1 MTFLRLQEAAVA
13 FTKMVNEDL
22 GQVVVQ
28 PVTLDTPEPPP
39 DELHFT
45 RLVLWCYGFFYEAA
59 ADVLK
64 ECKALLKTREP
75 GQTNQYEQSARIVQ
89 NLLTYKVHN
98 LPPSK
103 GNLNKQQ
110 MAQQWIS
117 DAIAKGQGIASA
129 TEELCNITLAMLS
142 AVTTAWKESTKD
154 PGDRAQLVERVLR
167 SFEETWAPH
176 QLDDIVKDV
185 AEEIGLIGFNAKEFR
200 TIHIETWR
208 SNARCFEDR
217 ETATVGLRRIIR
229 RAMENTFGVPG

>member
-1 MTFLRLQEAAVA
+1 MTFLSLQEAAVA

-75 GQTNQYEQSARIVQ
+75 GQTNQYENSARIVQ
-89 NLLTYKVHN
+89 NLRTYKVHN

-117 DAIAKGQGIASA
+117 DAVAKGQGIASA

-200 TIHIETWR
+200 AIHIETWR